1 MKKPPGDIISLH
13 KCTKT
18 HDHTLYYSWDMV
30 CDGYNFYFSFCAIF
44 CPFTPVTAQKQN
56 ISKKWKKIVWI
67 YYHFAHEYHKSKS
80 RCMISEI
87 RSATDNFFSYFGPFF
102 CSFTLPSQL
111 HLNNPRNQLK
121 KTALRKTP

>member
-30 CDGYNFYFSFCAIF
+30 CDGYNFYFSFWAIF

-56 ISKKWKKIVWI
+56 ISKKWKKKKSGYIV
-67 YYHFAHEYHKSKS
+67 
-80 RCMISEI
+80 
-87 RSATDNFFSYFGPFF
+87 
-102 CSFTLPSQL
+102 TLHMSTI
-111 HLNNPRNQLK
+111 NQNQDVWF
-121 KTALRKTP
+121 LR